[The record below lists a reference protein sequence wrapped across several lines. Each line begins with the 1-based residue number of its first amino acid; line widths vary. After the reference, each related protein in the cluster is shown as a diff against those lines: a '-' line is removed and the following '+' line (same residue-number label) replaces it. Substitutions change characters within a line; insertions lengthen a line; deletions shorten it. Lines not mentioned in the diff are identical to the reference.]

1 MQLKNGEKNMT
12 LTNKVILMICL
23 MLGTAMF
30 INGLNNI
37 MYEVGLIYILS
48 YTLSIIMLCV
58 GIRLLTKI
66 EDNTDGRGR
75 TV

>member
-1 MQLKNGEKNMT
+1 VQLKNGEKNMT

-66 EDNTDGRGR
+66 EDNTNGRGR